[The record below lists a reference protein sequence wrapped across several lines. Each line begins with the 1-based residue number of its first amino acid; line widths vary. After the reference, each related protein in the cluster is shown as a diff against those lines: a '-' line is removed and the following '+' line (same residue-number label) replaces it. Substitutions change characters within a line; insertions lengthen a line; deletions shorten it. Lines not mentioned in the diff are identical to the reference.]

1 MRLLVEDLACIR
13 GGRRLFH
20 GLGFALG
27 AGEAAVVTGPN
38 GAGKSSLLRLIAG
51 LLRPSAGRIA
61 LDGGDADRTVGGS
74 AHFVGHLDG
83 VKGALSAFENLEF
96 MRALLGGVD
105 GTTEAALARL
115 GLAPLASLPTRMFSA
130 GQKRRLALARLLVAP
145 RLLWL
150 VDEPLSALDAEGQ
163 ETFAALAAEHLAG
176 GGLIVATTHA
186 PLKFERTQE
195 IRLGGGGA

>member
-1 MRLLVEDLACIR
+1 MRLLVEDLTCVR
-13 GGRRLFH
+13 GGRSLFQ

-27 AGEAAVVTGPN
+27 AGETAIVTGPN

-51 LLRPSAGRIA
+51 LLRPAGGRIS
-61 LDGGDADRTVGGS
+61 LDGSADRAPGGS

-83 VKGALSAFENLEF
+83 VKSALSAFENLEF
-96 MRALLGGVD
+96 LRALLGG
-105 GTTEAALARL
+105 GSEASAAALARL
-115 GLAPLASLPTRMFSA
+115 GLSHLASLPVRMFSA

-145 RLLWL
+145 RPLWL
-150 VDEPLSALDAEGQ
+150 LDEPTSALDAEGQ
-163 ETFAALAAEHLAG
+163 ETFADLAAEHLTH

-186 PLKFERTQE
+186 PLKIERAQE